1 VRRSAAHFIK
11 PLEFLLRAPSYWDQ
25 KSCSIKKRTY
35 KSAMSQET
43 HQVLIGRGSKW
54 QRTDARFHLSIAFYD
69 IWRRRPTVW
78 NASSPE
84 ASAL

>member
-1 VRRSAAHFIK
+1 MAK
-11 PLEFLLRAPSYWDQ
+11 NG
-25 KSCSIKKRTY
+25 RT
-35 KSAMSQET
+35 
-43 HQVLIGRGSKW
+43 LP
-54 QRTDARFHLSIAFYD
+54 LSIAFYD